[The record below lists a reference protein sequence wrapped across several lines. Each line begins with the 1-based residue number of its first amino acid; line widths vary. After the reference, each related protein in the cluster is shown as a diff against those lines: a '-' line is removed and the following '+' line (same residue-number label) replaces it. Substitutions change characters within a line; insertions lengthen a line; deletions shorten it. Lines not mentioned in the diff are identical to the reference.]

1 MPSELNP
8 GVQLPLRIE
17 QCIARL
23 DADGFDPADRRSL
36 ENAAELLAGLAA
48 NRTFL
53 GDLLIDELAGKGTDQ
68 ETTAYGPQA
77 IMLTPPGNGYFL
89 RANIW
94 PARDDPAYRASG
106 AASFVYGLPH
116 DHNFDFLT
124 VGYFGPGYVSDYYEY
139 DYESVTGDLGEAV
152 DLRFVERSALSEG
165 RVLHYRAHRDVH
177 CQHPPESLSVSLNIC
192 AANPA
197 QGWFDQY
204 RFDVEEGRISGILNA
219 SANEVMLRM
228 GVALGDGD
236 AQNCAQHFARNHAS
250 AAVRRVAAELS
261 HQHGSPSA
269 LRAKASPSPRRS
281 PPEE

>member
-1 MPSELNP
+1 VPRELNP
-8 GVQLPLRIE
+8 AVQPALTLD

-23 DADGFDPADRRSL
+23 DARGFDPADERSL
-36 ENAAELLAGLAA
+36 QHAAEVLTALAA

-53 GDLLIDELAGKGTDQ
+53 GDLLIDELEGGDQ

-77 IMLTPPGNGYFL
+77 IMLKPPANGYFL

-94 PARDDPAYRASG
+94 PARGDPVYQTSG

-139 DYESVTGDLGEAV
+139 DYESVAGNPGEVV
-152 DLRFVERSALSEG
+152 DLRFIERSTLSQG

-192 AANPA
+192 AANTA

-204 RFDVEEGRISGILNA
+204 SFDVEQGRIAGVLNS

-228 GVALGDGD
+228 GVALSNGK
-236 AQNCAQHFARNHAS
+236 AQNAAQHFARDHPS
-250 AAVRRVAAELS
+250 AAMRRAANGLMES
-261 HQHGSPSA
+261 
-269 LRAKASPSPRRS
+269 
-281 PPEE
+281 E

>member
-1 MPSELNP
+1 MPRELNP
-8 GVQLPLRIE
+8 AVQPALTLD

-23 DADGFDPADRRSL
+23 DARGFDPADERSL
-36 ENAAELLAGLAA
+36 QHAAEVLTALAA

-53 GDLLIDELAGKGTDQ
+53 GDLLIDELEGGDQ

-77 IMLTPPGNGYFL
+77 IMLKPPANGYFL

-94 PARDDPAYRASG
+94 PARGDPVFEASG

-124 VGYFGPGYVSDYYEY
+124 VGYFGPGYVSDYWEY
-139 DYESVTGDLGEAV
+139 DYASVSGEVGEHV
-152 DLRFVERSALSEG
+152 DLRFVERSRLREG

-204 RFDVEEGRISGILNA
+204 RFDTEAGRIAGVLNA
-219 SANEVMLRM
+219 SANEVLLML
-228 GVALGDGD
+228 GVALGGED
-236 AQNCAQHFARNHAS
+236 ARHCAQHFATHHPS
-250 AAVRRVAAELS
+250 AAMRRVAS
-261 HQHGSPSA
+261 GMI
-269 LRAKASPSPRRS
+269 RS
-281 PPEE
+281 E

>member
-8 GVQLPLRIE
+8 VVSGPLSLAECVAAIDE
-17 QCIARL
+17 I
-23 DADGFDPADRRSL
+23 GFDPRDETSL
-36 ENAAELLAGLAA
+36 THAAAALAGLAA
-48 NRTFL
+48 NPTFL
-53 GDLLIDELAGKGTDQ
+53 GDYLIDQITGAARSAA
-68 ETTAYGPQA
+68 TAYGPQA
-77 IMLTPPGNGYFL
+77 IMLRGPGNGYFV

-94 PARDDPAYRASG
+94 PAPGDPAFQASG

-139 DYESVTGDLGEAV
+139 DYESVEGRPGEAV
-152 DLRFVERSALSEG
+152 DLRFVERSALSPG

-177 CQHPPESLSVSLNIC
+177 CQHPPQSLSVSLNIC

-204 RFDVEEGRISGILNA
+204 RFDVEEGRIDGVLNP

-228 GVALGDGD
+228 GATLGHSRTCQLARD
-236 AQNCAQHFARNHAS
+236 FAGTHPGFAI
-250 AAVRRVAAELS
+250 RRLAGELR
-261 HQHGSPSA
+261 G
-269 LRAKASPSPRRS
+269 
-281 PPEE
+281 